1 MNRITYQPIKQRIDK
16 QSAPIGDKCTY
27 VCAAVPSNIL
37 LLACLLLHSTFI
49 YFHFFTERFRN
60 FLEIGIQF
68 KFKIQ
73 IQIAFISFDS
83 NATANFHSVHSPVS
97 RQHTRKREMRN
108 GCYFRCTAGCNGTN
122 GEARTWP
129 PAVCLNLSLV

>member
-83 NATANFHSVHSPVS
+83 IATANFHSVHSHVS
-97 RQHTRKREMRN
+97 RQHTRYRGKRNECDAR
-108 GCYFRCTAGCNGTN
+108 YAAGNDKTDH
-122 GEARTWP
+122 EAQTLHSTL
-129 PAVCLNLSLV
+129 CLNLSLV